1 MSKKLFDKDNDFMDD
16 FDEMDI
22 DAEDLGNNSSGKKSS
37 SKVLIPVAIAGAIA
51 LLFGATSLGLSAYQ
65 NAKLQKEFDKTVQE
79 YINSA
84 DVNMADK
91 IEDAIDAY
99 AMENQ
104 PTNLTDLVGEEGA
117 KELMDSIISDL
128 GESELTDTQKEQ
140 LKSILVDLFS
150 KDGALT
156 VSGKAIFNDESKEYL
171 TKLITEELGK
181 TLVEYYGEGSD
192 VESLI
197 KKYDSL
203 EASVKKIISEQTG
216 NANITYSLTDNDR
229 ENIKKAVI
237 SSLGNLQGKDGAAGK
252 DGRDGNDG
260 RDGSAGK
267 DGNPGKD
274 GINGKDG
281 IDGRDGR
288 DGKDGA
294 NGRDGNDGKDGSDGK
309 DGINGRDGRDGVD
322 GKTPVKGIDY
332 FTDGELNYF
341 VKTVEYNVKDYFDSH
356 ELDEIAAMTESIK
369 ADVLEV
375 FNQSADTLGD
385 DLKDQEKEIS
395 NIGSA
400 LGTDET
406 GSSENSNVYNNTT
419 IYKKGDIIVRGG
431 KIYQCK
437 EDMEDAGEWDASL
450 WDETDLV
457 TVNNYYNTLISEK
470 EDEMRDDYTGLV
482 GSLEKKIEELVNK
495 VVSGLTQSIEDTNSQ
510 TNERLENLENDTNS
524 KLDNMEN
531 SAGSRMDAM
540 ESDTN
545 SKLDSMQNDTNS
557 KLDSMQNDTN
567 SKLDSMKNDT
577 DQKFGDMQADTDG
590 KLSALGNTVEE
601 KITNLSSSVNTVI
614 QNFKDWTYE
623 KFEETDKRMEN
634 IESMQTTYELMENGD
649 GTYTLKITDP
659 KTLN

>member
-1 MSKKLFDKDNDFMDD
+1 MSKKLFDKDNDFIDD

-22 DAEDLGNNSSGKKSS
+22 EAEDLGNNSSGKKSS

-65 NAKLQKEFDKTVQE
+65 NAKLQKEFDKAVQE

-91 IEDAIDAY
+91 IEGAIDAY

-203 EASVKKIISEQTG
+203 ESSVKKIISEQTG

-252 DGRDGNDG
+252 DG
-260 RDGSAGK
+260 
-267 DGNPGKD
+267 
-274 GINGKDG
+274 IN
-281 IDGRDGR
+281 GRDGR
-288 DGKDGA
+288 DG
-294 NGRDGNDGKDGSDGK
+294 NDGK

-332 FTDGELNYF
+332 FTDAELNYF
-341 VKTVEYNVKDYFDSH
+341 VKTVEYSVKDYFDSH

-400 LGTDET
+400 IGTDEF
-406 GSSENSNVYNNTT
+406 GSGENSNVYNNTT

-482 GSLEKKIEELVNK
+482 GSLEKKIEELINK
-495 VVSGLTQSIEDTNSQ
+495 VVSGLTKSIEDTNSQ

-531 SAGSRMDAM
+531 NAGSRMDAM
-540 ESDTN
+540 ESDTNSKLDSMQNDTN

-590 KLSALGNTVEE
+590 KLNALGNTVEE
-601 KITNLSSSVNTVI
+601 KITNLSSSVNTLI

-623 KFEETDKRMEN
+623 KFAETDERMEN